1 MRTRAIAPGDLVLV
15 NKRGHLFHA
24 RVLGTGSAGGL
35 SVEPLDRR
43 ITWRQASAREVIDH
57 WTHARRDR
65 ADRPDSDQLSF
76 DGLGEP

>member
-15 NKRGHLFHA
+15 NKRGRLFHA

-57 WTHARRDR
+57 WVHARRESSE
-65 ADRPDSDQLSF
+65 RPDSAQMAF
-76 DGLGEP
+76 DDLLDG

>member
-15 NKRGHLFHA
+15 NKRGRLFHA
-24 RVLGTGSAGGL
+24 RVLGTGAGGL

-57 WTHARRDR
+57 WTHARREGN
-65 ADRPDSDQLSF
+65 DRPDSSQLDF
-76 DGLGEP
+76 DDLLGA